1 MAQTRGELITEKI
14 SILQDNLKPYMINKM
29 FSLEDYDLADIVY
42 LLSVTFMNIN
52 TEDEYKQKIKELI
65 LMQEPKFDQFEKVYP
80 IILQFILWFKQ
91 LA

>member
-65 LMQEPKFDQFEKVYP
+65 LLQEPKFDQFEKIYP
-80 IILQFILWFKQ
+80 FVLEFITFFKS
-91 LA
+91 LD